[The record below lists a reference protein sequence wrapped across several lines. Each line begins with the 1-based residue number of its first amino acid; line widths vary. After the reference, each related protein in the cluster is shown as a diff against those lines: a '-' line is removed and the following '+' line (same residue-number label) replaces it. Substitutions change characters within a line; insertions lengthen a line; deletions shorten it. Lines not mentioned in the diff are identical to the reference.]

1 MRFSNTIEVHVGWC
15 RQSNF
20 ECGLCGNNFEQKE
33 DLETHLRTCE
43 MYQCGRYSC
52 WLRVKSLSDM
62 KKHIEEKHT
71 TSTSLHHLKIDRE
84 KEFSVTSKIYYVKD
98 L

>member
-1 MRFSNTIEVHVGWC
+1 MLAGAGNLTLNVHYVDTI
-15 RQSNF
+15 SKK
-20 ECGLCGNNFEQKE
+20 KE

-43 MYQCGRYSC
+43 MYECGRYSC

-84 KEFSVTSKIYYVKD
+84 KEFSVTSKFYYVKD